1 MTVNSLV
8 REKEILPYVMCSRV
22 ETENGKSICTVSS
35 NDFHKIWVKLGC
47 LNGVGM
53 PVIHSWLCQ
62 SRLKLKSWKI
72 LLTNLWGTF

>member
-1 MTVNSLV
+1 MKDPEVLSDWL
-8 REKEILPYVMCSRV
+8 SGRV

-35 NDFHKIWVKLGC
+35 NDSHKIWVKLGC

-53 PVIHSWLCQ
+53 PGIHSWLCE

-72 LLTNLWGTF
+72 LLTNL